1 MPEAPRVGCAMDGM
15 ATDVYCLEGGLRV
28 KIEQE
33 NRRRRWTRLGSVAPW
48 MARQPTS
55 IEGTHEGA
63 EYGFNLKMHEE
74 IASLR
79 SQ

>member
-33 NRRRRWTRLGSVAPW
+33 NRRRRWTRLTVRDVPNAGDAKDG
-48 MARQPTS
+48 
-55 IEGTHEGA
+55 I
-63 EYGFNLKMHEE
+63 
-74 IASLR
+74 IAGL
-79 SQ
+79 Q